1 VKRAFSL
8 GIASLLAGI
17 GLYVAMALVAL
28 NYYDEQ
34 PRPAWLT
41 TLWLLAVALVVV
53 GLLTMVSGAVRAFR
67 ERA

>member
-1 VKRAFSL
+1 MKRAFSF
-8 GIASLLAGI
+8 GIASLVAGI

-41 TLWLLAVALVVV
+41 TIWMVGVALVVI
-53 GLLTMVSGAVRAFR
+53 GLLAMSSGAVRAFR

>member
-1 VKRAFSL
+1 MKRAFSF

-28 NYYDEQ
+28 NYYDGE

-41 TLWLLAVALVVV
+41 AIWMVGVALVVV
-53 GLLTMVSGAVRAFR
+53 GLLVMVSGAARAFR

>member
-1 VKRAFSL
+1 MRRVFAFGTAL
-8 GIASLLAGI
+8 LLAGI

-28 NYYDEQ
+28 NYYDGE

-41 TLWLLAVALVVV
+41 AIWMVGVALVVV
-53 GLLTMVSGAVRAFR
+53 GLLAMSSGAVRAFR